1 MPLKIKLKPQEEVIL
16 GGALLA
22 NGEHPAEL
30 TICNRVPILRGK
42 DIMREEAANTPVR
55 RIYFLLQA
63 MYLEQARTPRHYQ
76 AFLSQVKD
84 LLAAAPSMVEG
95 LYTVS
100 EAVLDED
107 FYRALRS
114 AKKLMQ
120 HEAELLAKVA

>member
-1 MPLKIKLKPQEEVIL
+1 MPLKIKLKPREEVIL

-30 TICNRVPILRGK
+30 TVRNRVPLLRGK
-42 DIMREEAANTPVR
+42 DIIREEDATTPVR

-76 AFLSQVKD
+76 AFLALVKD

-95 LYTVS
+95 LYDMS
-100 EAVLDED
+100 EAVLDDD

-120 HEAELLAKVA
+120 RESELLAQVA